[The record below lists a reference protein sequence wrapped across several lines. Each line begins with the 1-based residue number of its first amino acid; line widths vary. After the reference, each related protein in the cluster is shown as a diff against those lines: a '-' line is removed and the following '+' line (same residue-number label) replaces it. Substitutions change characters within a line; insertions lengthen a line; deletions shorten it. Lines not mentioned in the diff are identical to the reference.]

1 MFCAKCGAVLADDAR
16 KCDKCGAPV
25 RIRPNQPD
33 KKGRGGKSAFSVP
46 DESDLPSREA
56 VENSLQQDLFM
67 DPVFFQEA
75 DENLDV
81 DTIIKI
87 ARGEDP
93 GIIEH
98 APEPEPEPEPELD
111 METYLQSLPL
121 IEKIRRRLQ
130 ARHHAREEAADDK
143 RMKKH
148 LERASKHF
156 SEAENA
162 AIHAEEMRLE
172 EAARRK
178 REKARAEAE
187 RVRMQQ
193 QEAARRQEEKLLAEK
208 AEAERA
214 EAEREAFRKAEAE
227 KAEAEREEFRK
238 AEAERAEA
246 EKEEFRRA
254 EAEKAEAAA
263 RLQKEQEQTESTDH
277 QEREGLEVIRLQKA
291 AVTRED
297 QRTADE
303 RAAEEAL
310 QREAMLAE
318 QAALRREEAKRA
330 EAQHAQA
337 EKTIRLQEEKASVQK
352 NLHGVLHDPDS
363 FKTFDVHG
371 RKELTAAER
380 EMEVLR
386 RKRKYRSNQPDRFDE
401 YLGRYGLTKEIA
413 VRIATLFLIVLLSV
427 IYAMGRGS
435 KNTASAPAPANAG
448 SAATGFDAAEEQP
461 DDETGAVPSQDA
473 GETEVPTGGGDFE
486 NN

>member
-1 MFCAKCGAVLADDAR
+1 
-16 KCDKCGAPV
+16 
-25 RIRPNQPD
+25 
-33 KKGRGGKSAFSVP
+33 
-46 DESDLPSREA
+46 
-56 VENSLQQDLFM
+56 
-67 DPVFFQEA
+67 
-75 DENLDV
+75 
-81 DTIIKI
+81 
-87 ARGEDP
+87 
-93 GIIEH
+93 
-98 APEPEPEPEPELD
+98 
-111 METYLQSLPL
+111 
-121 IEKIRRRLQ
+121 
-130 ARHHAREEAADDK
+130 
-143 RMKKH
+143 MKKH

-401 YLGRYGLTKEIA
+401 YLGRYGLTKEIT

-427 IYAMGRGS
+427 IYVMGRGS

>member
-208 AEAERA
+208 AEAER
-214 EAEREAFRKAEAE
+214 
-227 KAEAEREEFRK
+227 EEFRK

-263 RLQKEQEQTESTDH
+263 RLQKEQEQTERTDH

-330 EAQHAQA
+330 EAQRAQA
-337 EKTIRLQEEKASVQK
+337 EKTIRLQEEKSSVQK

-363 FKTFDVHG
+363 FKTFDEHG

-427 IYAMGRGS
+427 IYVMGRGS

>member
-1 MFCAKCGAVLADDAR
+1 
-16 KCDKCGAPV
+16 
-25 RIRPNQPD
+25 
-33 KKGRGGKSAFSVP
+33 
-46 DESDLPSREA
+46 
-56 VENSLQQDLFM
+56 
-67 DPVFFQEA
+67 
-75 DENLDV
+75 
-81 DTIIKI
+81 
-87 ARGEDP
+87 
-93 GIIEH
+93 
-98 APEPEPEPEPELD
+98 
-111 METYLQSLPL
+111 
-121 IEKIRRRLQ
+121 
-130 ARHHAREEAADDK
+130 
-143 RMKKH
+143 
-148 LERASKHF
+148 
-156 SEAENA
+156 
-162 AIHAEEMRLE
+162 MRLE

-254 EAEKAEAAA
+254 EAEKAETAA

-330 EAQHAQA
+330 EAQRAQA
-337 EKTIRLQEEKASVQK
+337 EKTIRLQEEKSSVQK

-427 IYAMGRGS
+427 IYVMGRGS

>member
-227 KAEAEREEFRK
+227 
-238 AEAERAEA
+238 RAEA

-363 FKTFDVHG
+363 FKTFDEHG

-427 IYAMGRGS
+427 IYVMGRGS

>member
-214 EAEREAFRKAEAE
+214 EAERE
-227 KAEAEREEFRK
+227 EFRK

-263 RLQKEQEQTESTDH
+263 RLQKEHEQTERTDH

-330 EAQHAQA
+330 EAQRAQA
-337 EKTIRLQEEKASVQK
+337 EKTIRLQEEKSSVQK

-363 FKTFDVHG
+363 FKTFDEHG

-427 IYAMGRGS
+427 IYVMGRGS

-448 SAATGFDAAEEQP
+448 SAATGFDSAEEQP

>member
-130 ARHHAREEAADDK
+130 ARHHAREEATDDK

-208 AEAERA
+208 AEAER
-214 EAEREAFRKAEAE
+214 
-227 KAEAEREEFRK
+227 EEFRK

-263 RLQKEQEQTESTDH
+263 RLQKEQEQTERTDH

-330 EAQHAQA
+330 EAQRAQA
-337 EKTIRLQEEKASVQK
+337 EKTIRLQEEKSSVQK

-363 FKTFDVHG
+363 FKTFDEHG

-427 IYAMGRGS
+427 IYVMGRGS

>member
-93 GIIEH
+93 GIIKEH

-178 REKARAEAE
+178 RDKARAEAE

-193 QEAARRQEEKLLAEK
+193 QEAARRQEEKLL
-208 AEAERA
+208 
-214 EAEREAFRKAEAE
+214 AE

-263 RLQKEQEQTESTDH
+263 RLQQEQEQTESTDH

-363 FKTFDVHG
+363 FKTFDEHG

-427 IYAMGRGS
+427 IYVMGRGS

>member
-208 AEAERA
+208 AEAER
-214 EAEREAFRKAEAE
+214 
-227 KAEAEREEFRK
+227 EEFRK

-263 RLQKEQEQTESTDH
+263 RLQQEQEQTESTDH

-330 EAQHAQA
+330 EAQRAQA

-363 FKTFDVHG
+363 FKTFDEHG

-427 IYAMGRGS
+427 IYVMGRGS

>member
-208 AEAERA
+208 AEAER
-214 EAEREAFRKAEAE
+214 
-227 KAEAEREEFRK
+227 EEFRK

-263 RLQKEQEQTESTDH
+263 RLQQEQEQTESTDH

-330 EAQHAQA
+330 EAQRAQA
-337 EKTIRLQEEKASVQK
+337 EKTIRLQEEKSSVQK

-363 FKTFDVHG
+363 FKTFDEHG

-427 IYAMGRGS
+427 IYVMGRGS

>member
-208 AEAERA
+208 AEAER
-214 EAEREAFRKAEAE
+214 EAFRKAEAE

-246 EKEEFRRA
+246 EK
-254 EAEKAEAAA
+254 AEAAA
-263 RLQKEQEQTESTDH
+263 RLQKEQEQTERTDH

-330 EAQHAQA
+330 EAQRAQA
-337 EKTIRLQEEKASVQK
+337 EKTIRLQEEKSSVQK

-363 FKTFDVHG
+363 FKTFDEHG

-427 IYAMGRGS
+427 IYVMGRGS

>member
-208 AEAERA
+208 AEA
-214 EAEREAFRKAEAE
+214 
-227 KAEAEREEFRK
+227 
-238 AEAERAEA
+238 
-246 EKEEFRRA
+246 
-254 EAEKAEAAA
+254 AA

-427 IYAMGRGS
+427 IYVMGRGS

>member
-208 AEAERA
+208 AEAER
-214 EAEREAFRKAEAE
+214 
-227 KAEAEREEFRK
+227 EEFRK

-330 EAQHAQA
+330 EAQRAQA

-363 FKTFDVHG
+363 FKTFDEHG

-427 IYAMGRGS
+427 IYVMGRGS

>member
-1 MFCAKCGAVLADDAR
+1 
-16 KCDKCGAPV
+16 
-25 RIRPNQPD
+25 
-33 KKGRGGKSAFSVP
+33 
-46 DESDLPSREA
+46 
-56 VENSLQQDLFM
+56 M

-193 QEAARRQEEKLLAEK
+193 QEAARRQEENLLAEK
-208 AEAERA
+208 AG
-214 EAEREAFRKAEAE
+214 AE

-427 IYAMGRGS
+427 IYVMGRGS

>member
-208 AEAERA
+208 AEAER
-214 EAEREAFRKAEAE
+214 
-227 KAEAEREEFRK
+227 EEFRK

-263 RLQKEQEQTESTDH
+263 RLQQEQEQTESTDH

-427 IYAMGRGS
+427 IYVMGRGS

>member
-208 AEAERA
+208 AEAER
-214 EAEREAFRKAEAE
+214 
-227 KAEAEREEFRK
+227 EEFRK

-263 RLQKEQEQTESTDH
+263 RLQQEQEQTESTDH

-363 FKTFDVHG
+363 FKTFDEHG

-427 IYAMGRGS
+427 IYVMGRGS

>member
-143 RMKKH
+143 RMNKH

-208 AEAERA
+208 AEAER
-214 EAEREAFRKAEAE
+214 EAFRKAEAE

-246 EKEEFRRA
+246 EK
-254 EAEKAEAAA
+254 AEAAA
-263 RLQKEQEQTESTDH
+263 RLQKEQEQTERTDH

-330 EAQHAQA
+330 EAQRAQA
-337 EKTIRLQEEKASVQK
+337 EKTIRLQEEKSSVQK

-363 FKTFDVHG
+363 FKTFDEHG

-427 IYAMGRGS
+427 IYVMGRGS

>member
-227 KAEAEREEFRK
+227 
-238 AEAERAEA
+238 RAEA

-330 EAQHAQA
+330 EAQRAQA
-337 EKTIRLQEEKASVQK
+337 EKTIRLQEEKSSVQK
-352 NLHGVLHDPDS
+352 NLQ
-363 FKTFDVHG
+363 TFDEHG

-427 IYAMGRGS
+427 IYVMGRGS

>member
-208 AEAERA
+208 AEAER
-214 EAEREAFRKAEAE
+214 
-227 KAEAEREEFRK
+227 EEFRK

-427 IYAMGRGS
+427 IYVMGRGS

>member
-98 APEPEPEPEPELD
+98 APEPEPELD

-238 AEAERAEA
+238 AEAE
-246 EKEEFRRA
+246 KEEFRRA

-330 EAQHAQA
+330 EAQRAQA
-337 EKTIRLQEEKASVQK
+337 EKTIRLQEEKSSVQK

-427 IYAMGRGS
+427 IYVMGRGS